1 MTVRIG
7 IAGIAGRMGRLLAAE
22 TLRQP
27 GAKLSAA
34 SVRKGSAGDGAD
46 IGRILGGEPLG
57 VIATHD
63 TRALFGHSDVVI
75 DFTTASAA
83 PAHAALAAE
92 LGKALVLGSSGLSP
106 AQESEV
112 ARAAEKAPIVY
123 AANFAPG
130 ANLLFALVE
139 RMAEVFGPEAYDI
152 EIVETHHRQK
162 IDSPSGTAIALGRAA
177 AKGRGVDFEAV
188 KQSGRDGHHGARA
201 TGAIGLAA
209 LRGGQV
215 VGEHEVRFL
224 GASEHI
230 TLGHRSFDRAVYA
243 QGAVRAAQWAA
254 GRPAGL
260 YGMKDVLGL

>member
-1 MTVRIG
+1 MTRIG
-7 IAGIAGRMGRLLAAE
+7 IAGA
-22 TLRQP
+22 
-27 GAKLSAA
+27 
-34 SVRKGSAGDGAD
+34 
-46 IGRILGGEPLG
+46 GGEPLG

-63 TRALFGHSDVVI
+63 ARTLFGHSDVVI

-83 PAHAALAAE
+83 VPHAELAAE
-92 LGKALVLGSSGLSP
+92 LGKALVLGTSGLS
-106 AQESEV
+106 ASQEAAV

-130 ANLLFALVE
+130 VNLLFALVE
-139 RMAEVFGPEAYDI
+139 RMAKVFGPDSYDV
-152 EIVETHHRQK
+152 EILETHHRQK

-177 AKGRGVDFEAV
+177 AKGRGVDFEQV

-201 TGAIGLAA
+201 AGAIGFAA

-243 QGAVRAAQWAA
+243 QGAVRAALWVA
-254 GRPAGL
+254 GKPPGL
-260 YGMKDVLGL
+260 YGMSDVLGL